1 MREKIKET
9 HKKNGSHDDLK
20 SVISTLKPDKQENY
34 RCLIDG
40 YCTFWKKKKIEW
52 LNPCRHTW
60 AIGDMRVELNP
71 ELGLVINNKIYIIKL
86 FTSIND
92 TIDKKHADLILS
104 LMEKELRA
112 KVGGDEVLFAV
123 LDVKRGKLFEN
134 KTKDTSLYSLLKG
147 EARSFES
154 QWKDIE

>member
-1 MREKIKET
+1 
-9 HKKNGSHDDLK
+9 
-20 SVISTLKPDKQENY
+20 
-34 RCLIDG
+34 
-40 YCTFWKKKKIEW
+40 
-52 LNPCRHTW
+52 
-60 AIGDMRVELNP
+60 MRVELNP